1 MFNLSVKVVNG
12 KIIEDRMFKW
22 ISDYKKLTGA
32 YNDKYNT
39 RLG

>member
-1 MFNLSVKVVNG
+1 MFNCVKVVNG

-22 ISDYKKLTGA
+22 INDYKKLIEV
-32 YNDKYNT
+32 YSDRYNT